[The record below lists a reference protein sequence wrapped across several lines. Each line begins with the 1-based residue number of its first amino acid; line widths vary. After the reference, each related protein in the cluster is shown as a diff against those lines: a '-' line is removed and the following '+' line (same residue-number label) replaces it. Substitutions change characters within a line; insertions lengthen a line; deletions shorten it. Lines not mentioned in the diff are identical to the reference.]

1 MFNLKRLDKIH
12 SILSQALKPISI
24 KITDDSDLHVG
35 HAEASGAGETHFR
48 LEIISEEFTNKT
60 RVDRERLIHSLLAD
74 EFAAGLHSIS
84 IKASSPNDN

>member
-1 MFNLKRLDKIH
+1 MVIYRKLNTIWGFNLKRLDKIH

-48 LEIISEEFTNKT
+48 LET
-60 RVDRERLIHSLLAD
+60 RLTFSSRFLMGVIVW
-74 EFAAGLHSIS
+74 
-84 IKASSPNDN
+84 KAVVATGPNSSTI